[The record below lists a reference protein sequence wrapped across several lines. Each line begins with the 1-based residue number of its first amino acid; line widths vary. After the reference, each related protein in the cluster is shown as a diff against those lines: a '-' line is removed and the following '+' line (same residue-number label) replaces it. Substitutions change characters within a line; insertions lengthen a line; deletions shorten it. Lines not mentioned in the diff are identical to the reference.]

1 MPANSRV
8 FLKPFIGGLNT
19 EGSDTDDMVLN
30 TSDELNCTILPEQ
43 MRGRRYGFNIE
54 RDGKWVDT
62 DITYQTTG
70 SIYYWKNVAKTDL
83 DILVCRIGS
92 KLYFFDAAIK
102 PITDSDPIG
111 SVDLKEYI
119 IDDNNFYKEKF
130 GFAVG
135 DGKLTVVNR
144 WMQPV
149 RIIYNINSDELATEE
164 RFVVDSFTL
173 SIRDTEGV
181 TDSWGIKSA
190 QKLIEEGNEE
200 PTKALTDPSWTITDS
215 GISKIYIPYCESDG
229 ECFLKRRRRGPS
241 PKDVTIGPLTKT
253 SVGTETHVFWDD
265 KDIGV
270 YQTGNS
276 IYGGSKEHYYNL
288 LNQGW
293 TEGDL
298 DKFSQAMSTAGIT
311 AIWPDNTMAVSVGRD
326 NTGAYNTGDVVY
338 TYLGNT
344 QQPRGHFILDYFT
357 MNRSEVSGIWD
368 FKNAATAEYSYQNTW
383 VHSRSLRGVMI
394 SNHSTTVENSKG
406 KVARILLRWT
416 KLYRK
421 SAKKASDLHW
431 RGNIEIKVY
440 GLSGETW
447 NLITTRQASSTDGA
461 SSSDPLS
468 VNLEFDPNY
477 QQEWDKFRVDVRYY
491 NGNGTSDYP
500 QPLGVTVKIAVFSN
514 DADTGDYFN
523 TQGDSSRITDVAYMS
538 GKYFYLCKDS
548 VLFSQTVGED
558 GSGFDLCYQEADP
571 TSTEVSDVVTTD
583 GGYVKFN
590 TMGRGVALKTF
601 NRGVLVFGRDV
612 VYGLISPLESRFTA
626 TDYDILELSRAGL
639 ISAESVV
646 STTQQ
651 VYYWSPT
658 GIYTIGVNPETG
670 STIFAQS
677 ISINTIQTFY
687 NNLPQFSK
695 EHCKGVYDYTTNR
708 IYWYYPTNVDKLN
721 DLDGCLVYD
730 LTYNCFMPQ
739 NISEKSVSYLFDIA
753 EVSQS
758 YEIEPTYYLR
768 AGGNRVVADTY
779 KVLVS
784 DETTTD
790 YHRWTSVQH
799 LIARYVSGRFQFSI
813 GDFND
818 REFRDWDANEY
829 SSYLVSRPITLGDTY
844 FNKQAPVMQTLFKR
858 TEEYPTT
865 ELIYEDVKYNIK
877 DSVSSY
883 CLKSNGEY
891 PIDPH
896 YGVLSK
902 PSYATT
908 WITNNDGVF
917 RNCSLKLDV
926 SDFIGTDIYIL
937 TAYIKC
943 NHNLLTYKT
952 LSHFTISS
960 KYIDMELECPE
971 DYIDHNN
978 IGTYEIGIQ
987 LVDSNKSY
995 GGSKNRI
1002 RFTGTFVQK
1011 RTNYRQKQFVE
1022 LAEKTFEG
1030 TLYGTL
1036 NFLHSSSFP
1045 QITTSLGF
1053 LKSATITWVPEYANA
1068 EDGVYWNDS
1077 INLYGA
1083 DTNRRY
1089 MSGNQGAF
1097 YPINTAAVVNIN
1109 EQTVNSYYDTY
1120 SWNIDMDSA
1129 FNLSG
1134 DRLSLYHA
1142 DLIGLSARY
1151 KLVLLVPQYLDKNP
1165 EVRRVNG
1172 FTTPSGAI
1180 IRMRWGWSVNPL
1192 SNRWDMMQNGYR
1204 PQKDFLHDDYVESRM
1219 HIRGRGKAFQ
1229 VEIRNDENKD
1239 FRLTGLNI
1247 ITRSPQ

>member
-54 RDGKWVDT
+54 KDGKWIDT
-62 DITYQTTG
+62 DVTENLTG
-70 SIYYWKNVAKTDL
+70 SVYYWKNVAKTDL
-83 DILVCRIGS
+83 DILVCRLGS

-102 PITDSDPIG
+102 PITDSEPLG

-149 RIIYNINSDELATEE
+149 RIIYNVNSDELATEE

-181 TDSWGIKSA
+181 IDSWGVKSA
-190 QKLIEEGNEE
+190 QKLIEEQNEE
-200 PTKALTDPSWTITDS
+200 PTKAKTDPTWTITDS
-215 GISKIYIPYCESDG
+215 GVSKIYIPYCESDG
-229 ECFLKRRRRGPS
+229 DCYLKRKRKGVS
-241 PKDVTIGPLTKT
+241 SKLVTVGPLTKAA
-253 SVGTETHVFWDD
+253 VGTETHVFWDD

-270 YQTGNS
+270 YQTGNDV
-276 IYGGSKEHYYNL
+276 YGGSKEHYYNL

-326 NTGAYNTGDVVY
+326 KTGAYNTGDVVY

-440 GLSGETW
+440 GLLGDTW
-447 NLITTRQASSTDGA
+447 NYITTRQAASTDGA
-461 SSSDPLS
+461 SSKDPLT
-468 VNLEFDPNY
+468 VNLEFDPT
-477 QQEWDKFRVDVRYY
+477 QQSEYDKFRVDVRYY
-491 NGNGTSDYP
+491 NGNGTPDYP

-514 DADTGDYFN
+514 DAGTGDYFN
-523 TQGDSSRITDVAYMS
+523 IQGDSSRITDVAYMS

-677 ISINTIQTFY
+677 ISLNTIQTFY

-708 IYWYYPTNVDKLN
+708 IYWYYPTNVEHLN
-721 DLDGCLVYD
+721 NLNGCLVYD

-739 NISEKSVSYLFDIA
+739 SITEDEIYNTGFLEYMNLDAA

-768 AGGNRVVADTY
+768 AGGSRVSAGGDR
-779 KVLVS
+779 VLVS

-799 LIARYVSGRFQFSI
+799 LIAKRVNNEYKFSV

-818 REFRDWDANEY
+818 REFHDWEY
-829 SSYLVSRPITLGDTY
+829 KDFSSYIISRPITLGDTY
-844 FNKQAPVMQTLFKR
+844 FNKQTPVMQTLFKR
-858 TEEYPTT
+858 TEEYKLKKKNADIEQALYNFTAIYDKQRSDYHNYRYMDSYLYQSGKIESAQAILNFKNYPEGFHIHNITVAIYGKKEDGTSETVGYVDKYYSIDLGGTICTVDVDLNQEHLDDSYKSFHIHVVVSTANVVTPLYLDYEIPTNFKVLLRRT
-865 ELIYEDVKYNIK
+865 DLSEPLFRGFEEIAYQGSMVLEQGSSTRYQGFIDTVEGHLTNASVTVNPLINSWSFYPNVIHWEAAAHFVKNTGYVSGITGTVTDV
-877 DSVSSY
+877 
-883 CLKSNGEY
+883 SNTISGQ
-891 PIDPH
+891 
-896 YGVLSK
+896 
-902 PSYATT
+902 A
-908 WITNNDGVF
+908 NDGDAYNKYGIFVDGF
-917 RNCSLKLDV
+917 RITSGSGGLAFIMVDYDFSLMVPKFEEF
-926 SDFIGTDIYIL
+926 SYI
-937 TAYIKC
+937 
-943 NHNLLTYKT
+943 TYA
-952 LSHFTISS
+952 
-960 KYIDMELECPE
+960 
-971 DYIDHNN
+971 DY
-978 IGTYEIGIQ
+978 
-987 LVDSNKSY
+987 
-995 GGSKNRI
+995 
-1002 RFTGTFVQK
+1002 
-1011 RTNYRQKQFVE
+1011 
-1022 LAEKTFEG
+1022 
-1030 TLYGTL
+1030 
-1036 NFLHSSSFP
+1036 
-1045 QITTSLGF
+1045 
-1053 LKSATITWVPEYANA
+1053 
-1068 EDGVYWNDS
+1068 
-1077 INLYGA
+1077 
-1083 DTNRRY
+1083 
-1089 MSGNQGAF
+1089 
-1097 YPINTAAVVNIN
+1097 
-1109 EQTVNSYYDTY
+1109 
-1120 SWNIDMDSA
+1120 
-1129 FNLSG
+1129 
-1134 DRLSLYHA
+1134 
-1142 DLIGLSARY
+1142 
-1151 KLVLLVPQYLDKNP
+1151 
-1165 EVRRVNG
+1165 
-1172 FTTPSGAI
+1172 TTPSGAI